1 MKNLFAG
8 ANEYL
13 KRKPKPLFITLGFIL
28 VLFVGTAD
36 FLAGTELSVS
46 IFYLLPISLAVWFIS
61 KRAGIFISIL
71 SGVTEFAT
79 DIMAGRSYSHPI
91 IVHWNYAVHL
101 GFFLI
106 IVFILS
112 ALKMEY
118 EKTMRLNVD
127 LQNTLSELKRTQN
140 ELERKAQDLAR
151 SNTELEQF
159 AYVAAHDLKG
169 PLVVAGGYINRLE
182 RLYKDKLGPDA
193 VRLIG
198 TVEDGLAR
206 MEALINALLA
216 YAKVDTKAKELEL
229 ANHNDL
235 VDLATTNLQV
245 EIERSCAIVTHDPLP
260 TLLVDHV
267 QIIQLFQNL
276 IGNGI
281 KFRRGEP
288 PHVHIS
294 AEQKEEEW
302 FFSVSDNGI
311 GIEPKSINCIF
322 GFFQRLHSSFEYPGN
337 GIGLAI
343 CKKIVENHE
352 GRIWVES
359 VPGRGTVF
367 YFTIPIEDD
376 LGRAEAKGKKK

>member
-13 KRKPKPLFITLGFIL
+13 RRKPKPLFITLGFIL
-28 VLFVGTAD
+28 VFFVGAAD
-36 FLAGTELSVS
+36 FLAGTEVSIS
-46 IFYLLPISLAVWFIS
+46 IFYLLPISLAAWFVS

-71 SGVTEFAT
+71 SGAMELAT

-112 ALKMEY
+112 ALKKEY

-127 LQNTLSELKRTQN
+127 LQNTLVELKKTQN
-140 ELERKAQDLAR
+140 ELERKAQDLVC
-151 SNTELEQF
+151 SNMELEQF

-182 RLYKDKLGPDA
+182 VLYKDKLGPDA
-193 VRLIG
+193 NRIISAVKN
-198 TVEDGLAR
+198 GLAR

-216 YAKVDTKAKELEL
+216 YARAGAKAKELKL
-229 ANHNDL
+229 ANYNDL
-235 VDLATTNLQV
+235 VELATTNLQV

-260 TLLVDHV
+260 ILLVDHI
-267 QIIQLFQNL
+267 QIVQLFQNL

-281 KFRRGEP
+281 KFRREEP

-302 FFSVSDNGI
+302 VFSVSDNGI
-311 GIEPKSINCIF
+311 GIEPKNLNCIF
-322 GFFQRLHSSFEYPGN
+322 NIFQRLHSSSEYQGN
-337 GIGLAI
+337 GIGLAT
-343 CKKIVENHE
+343 CKKIVECH
-352 GRIWVES
+352 GGQIWVES
-359 VPGRGTVF
+359 EPGNGSKF
-367 YFTIPIEDD
+367 YFTIPI
-376 LGRAEAKGKKK
+376 KKNG